1 MALKRGSR
9 NDSNATLLTSPEA
22 PGDDASRA
30 HFQQQKQQ
38 LGQQQQQLQQQL
50 QKLLLVFSFCSK
62 LLLEFSY
69 LSKRLFDFGL
79 KTERMFDL
87 LHLLEFSYLS
97 KCLFDFGLNIEIVF
111 DLLHLLEHKAG
122 DLTRPGQ
129 RPGEFC
135 HLEPLPCSLK
145 QISCESVTPCRRNP
159 PHPFAIYQ
167 SPW

>member
-1 MALKRGSR
+1 MDQKGGPKNVSKKGTPQES
-9 NDSNATLLTSPEA
+9 NDPLFAGREA

-69 LSKRLFDFGL
+69 LSKCLFDFGL

-87 LHLLEFSYLS
+87 LHLLE
-97 KCLFDFGLNIEIVF
+97 
-111 DLLHLLEHKAG
+111 HKAC
-122 DLTRPGQ
+122 DLTRPGR
-129 RPGEFC
+129 RPGEF
-135 HLEPLPCSLK
+135 
-145 QISCESVTPCRRNP
+145 
-159 PHPFAIYQ
+159 
-167 SPW
+167 

>member
-1 MALKRGSR
+1 MNQKGVPTNVSKKGTPQ
-9 NDSNATLLTSPEA
+9 DSNKTLSAGLEA

-62 LLLEFSY
+62 LLLELSY
-69 LSKRLFDFGL
+69 LSKCLFDFGL

-87 LHLLEFSYLS
+87 LHLLE
-97 KCLFDFGLNIEIVF
+97 
-111 DLLHLLEHKAG
+111 HKAD

-129 RPGEFC
+129 RPGEY
-135 HLEPLPCSLK
+135 
-145 QISCESVTPCRRNP
+145 I
-159 PHPFAIYQ
+159 I
-167 SPW
+167 

>member
-1 MALKRGSR
+1 MNQIGTHFGAIFGSNVIKNGPERGSKKCFKKGTPQES
-9 NDSNATLLTSPEA
+9 NDTLFAGREA

-69 LSKRLFDFGL
+69 LSRRLFDFGL

-87 LHLLEFSYLS
+87 LHLLE
-97 KCLFDFGLNIEIVF
+97 
-111 DLLHLLEHKAG
+111 HKAD

-129 RPGEFC
+129 RPGEF
-135 HLEPLPCSLK
+135 PVLPPAWPVREALL
-145 QISCESVTPCRRNP
+145 CER
-159 PHPFAIYQ
+159 
-167 SPW
+167 PWGRVP

>member
-1 MALKRGSR
+1 MRQKGVPKNDSKKGTPQ
-9 NDSNATLLTSPEA
+9 DSNATLSTSPEA

-69 LSKRLFDFGL
+69 LSK
-79 KTERMFDL
+79 
-87 LHLLEFSYLS
+87 
-97 KCLFDFGLNIEIVF
+97 CLFDIGLKFEIVF
-111 DLLHLLEHKAG
+111 DLLHLLEHKAH

-129 RPGEFC
+129 RPGE
-135 HLEPLPCSLK
+135 L
-145 QISCESVTPCRRNP
+145 
-159 PHPFAIYQ
+159 
-167 SPW
+167 

>member
-1 MALKRGSR
+1 MCSKKGRKTSPTGSHVGTIFESEVSRLEQKRGSR
-9 NDSNATLLTSPEA
+9 NCFEKWYPQESNWPLSASPEA

-69 LSKRLFDFGL
+69 LSKCLFDFGL

-87 LHLLEFSYLS
+87 LHLLE
-97 KCLFDFGLNIEIVF
+97 
-111 DLLHLLEHKAG
+111 HKVR

-129 RPGEFC
+129 RPGELSWAC
-135 HLEPLPCSLK
+135 RLKHSQLPSTFPEC
-145 QISCESVTPCRRNP
+145 P
-159 PHPFAIYQ
+159 
-167 SPW
+167 

>member
-1 MALKRGSR
+1 MDQKGVPKMLQKTGTPQDANR
-9 NDSNATLLTSPEA
+9 TLFTGREA

-69 LSKRLFDFGL
+69 LSKCLFDFGL

-87 LHLLEFSYLS
+87 LHLLE
-97 KCLFDFGLNIEIVF
+97 
-111 DLLHLLEHKAG
+111 HKAD

-129 RPGEFC
+129 RPGEFPQC
-135 HLEPLPCSLK
+135 MTSQVACA
-145 QISCESVTPCRRNP
+145 CWYESP
-159 PHPFAIYQ
+159 
-167 SPW
+167 

>member
-1 MALKRGSR
+1 MVQKGVPKNASKKGTPP
-9 NDSNATLLTSPEA
+9 DSNETLFTSREA

-50 QKLLLVFSFCSK
+50 QKLLLLFSFCSK

-87 LHLLEFSYLS
+87 LHLLE
-97 KCLFDFGLNIEIVF
+97 
-111 DLLHLLEHKAG
+111 HKAG

-129 RPGEFC
+129 RPGE
-135 HLEPLPCSLK
+135 L
-145 QISCESVTPCRRNP
+145 V
-159 PHPFAIYQ
+159 PHACL
-167 SPW
+167 

>member
-1 MALKRGSR
+1 MNPIGTHVGTMFESNMVKNEPERGSKNASR
-9 NDSNATLLTSPEA
+9 KGTPQDSNTTLSTSPEA

-69 LSKRLFDFGL
+69 LSKCLFDFGL

-87 LHLLEFSYLS
+87 LHLLE
-97 KCLFDFGLNIEIVF
+97 
-111 DLLHLLEHKAG
+111 HKAD

-129 RPGEFC
+129 RPGEFQ
-135 HLEPLPCSLK
+135 K
-145 QISCESVTPCRRNP
+145 KMKV
-159 PHPFAIYQ
+159 
-167 SPW
+167 

>member
-1 MALKRGSR
+1 MDQKGVPKNASKKGTPQ
-9 NDSNATLLTSPEA
+9 DSNRSLFAGREA

-69 LSKRLFDFGL
+69 LSKCLFDFGL
-79 KTERMFDL
+79 KIERMFDL
-87 LHLLEFSYLS
+87 LHLLE
-97 KCLFDFGLNIEIVF
+97 
-111 DLLHLLEHKAG
+111 HKAR

-135 HLEPLPCSLK
+135 KEP
-145 QISCESVTPCRRNP
+145 
-159 PHPFAIYQ
+159 
-167 SPW
+167 

>member
-1 MALKRGSR
+1 MLQKRVPPKTQTRLFAGR
-9 NDSNATLLTSPEA
+9 EA

-69 LSKRLFDFGL
+69 LSKCLFDFGL

-87 LHLLEFSYLS
+87 LHLLE
-97 KCLFDFGLNIEIVF
+97 
-111 DLLHLLEHKAG
+111 HKAD

-129 RPGEFC
+129 RPGEFLNVFRPQC
-135 HLEPLPCSLK
+135 AFMELK
-145 QISCESVTPCRRNP
+145 VCPDMTEVRILVKFRIQN
-159 PHPFAIYQ
+159 
-167 SPW
+167 

>member
-1 MALKRGSR
+1 MNPIGTPFDTIFESNMIKNEPERGSKQCFKKGYPPR
-9 NDSNATLLTSPEA
+9 FKQHLFAGREA

-69 LSKRLFDFGL
+69 LSKCLFDFGL

-87 LHLLEFSYLS
+87 LHLLE
-97 KCLFDFGLNIEIVF
+97 
-111 DLLHLLEHKAG
+111 HKAH

-129 RPGEFC
+129 RPGEFFLC
-135 HLEPLPCSLK
+135 AKNLGLDLTAADLSA
-145 QISCESVTPCRRNP
+145 ESAGSGCPEL
-159 PHPFAIYQ
+159 
-167 SPW
+167 